1 MSRSLLYLS
10 DLERQRSV
18 FLKIGDFFHPEILA
32 CSPNDLKT
40 CLIFLLLLASTKA
53 LPVKEG
59 FKDDIDQELQ
69 TRLDRRLWIC
79 WEGVGDLEEVQQAEI
94 CIEKFFPEIRAACE
108 SVLSKTDTE
117 NIIREVFTC
126 FWEYVLDNDTEG
138 LVQKEVRSYPGEINN
153 QVILDEADVVDEVDE
168 VGEAEYIIGTS
179 CTIEAF
185 DDSGEINETK
195 IEECGCGGHSERD
208 WIALG
213 AELCPGVHA

>member
-1 MSRSLLYLS
+1 M
-10 DLERQRSV
+10 
-18 FLKIGDFFHPEILA
+18 
-32 CSPNDLKT
+32 
-40 CLIFLLLLASTKA
+40 
-53 LPVKEG
+53 
-59 FKDDIDQELQ
+59 
-69 TRLDRRLWIC
+69 WIC
-79 WEGVGDLEEVQQAEI
+79 WEGVGDLEEIQQAEI
-94 CIEKFFPEIRAACE
+94 CIEKCFPEIGAACE

-153 QVILDEADVVDEVDE
+153 QVILDEADEVDEVDE

-185 DDSGEINETK
+185 NDSGEINETK